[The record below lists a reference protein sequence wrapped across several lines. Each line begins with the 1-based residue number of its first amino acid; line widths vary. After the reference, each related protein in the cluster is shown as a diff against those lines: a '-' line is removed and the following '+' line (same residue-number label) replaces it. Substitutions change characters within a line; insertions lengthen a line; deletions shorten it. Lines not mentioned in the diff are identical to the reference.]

1 MLTQVRSM
9 LGKVAATAAL
19 VTCIVTQPA
28 QGANIIDEWAS
39 VKAPPPP
46 ALHEVTVDP
55 KTTALLMLDFNK
67 QTCNMQRRPRC
78 VASIPRVET
87 LLKEARAAGALVAYS
102 VGGGGHESDIAKE
115 VAPTKDEHIVS
126 SGVDKFRNTDLG
138 KLLKDKGIKTVIIA
152 GTASHGAVIY
162 TASTAAMLGFK
173 VIVPVDA
180 VSADTSYVEQY
191 VVWHLANAP
200 IISNSVTLTKIDDVK
215 F

>member
-1 MLTQVRSM
+1 MLTQVRSV
-9 LGKVAATAAL
+9 LGTVAAVAAIA
-19 VTCIVTQPA
+19 TCFAARPA

-46 ALHEVTVDP
+46 ALHAVTVDP

-78 VASIPRVET
+78 VASIPLVEK
-87 LLKEARAAGALVAYS
+87 LLKEARAAGAMVAYS
-102 VGGGGHESDIAKE
+102 LGGGGHESDIAKE

-126 SGVDKFRNTDLG
+126 SGVDKFRNTDLE
-138 KLLKDKGIKTVIIA
+138 KVLKDKGIKTVIVA

-180 VSADTSYVEQY
+180 VSGDTTYIEQY
-191 VVWHLANAP
+191 VVWHLVNAP
-200 IISNSVTLTKIDDVK
+200 IISNSVTLTRIDDVK

>member
-1 MLTQVRSM
+1 MLTQVRSV
-9 LGKVAATAAL
+9 LGTVAAVAAIA
-19 VTCIVTQPA
+19 TCFAARPA

-46 ALHEVTVDP
+46 ALHAVTVDP

-78 VASIPRVET
+78 VASIPLVEK
-87 LLKEARAAGALVAYS
+87 LLKEARAAGAMVAYS
-102 VGGGGHESDIAKE
+102 LGGGGHESDIARE

-126 SGVDKFRNTDLG
+126 SGVDKFRNTDLE
-138 KLLKDKGIKTVIIA
+138 KVLKDKGIKTVIVA

-180 VSADTSYVEQY
+180 VSGDTTYIEQY
-191 VVWHLANAP
+191 VVWHLVNAP
-200 IISNSVTLTKIDDVK
+200 IISNSVTLTRIDDVK

>member
-1 MLTQVRSM
+1 MLTQVQSM
-9 LGKVAATAAL
+9 LGTVAAAAAIAP
-19 VTCIVTQPA
+19 CFAAQPA
-28 QGANIIDEWAS
+28 QAATIIDEWAS
-39 VKAPPPP
+39 VKPPPPP
-46 ALHEVTVDP
+46 ALHAVTVDP

-78 VASIPRVET
+78 VASIPHVAK
-87 LLKEARAAGALVAYS
+87 LLKEARAAGAMVAYS
-102 VGGGGHESDIAKE
+102 LGGGGHESDIAKD

-126 SGVDKFRNTDLG
+126 SGVDKFRNTDLDQV
-138 KLLKDKGIKTVIIA
+138 LKDKGIKTVIIA

-180 VSADTSYVEQY
+180 VSGDTPYVEQY
-191 VVWHLANAP
+191 VVWHLVNAP

>member
-9 LGKVAATAAL
+9 LVTVAAAAAIA
-19 VTCIVTQPA
+19 TCFAA
-28 QGANIIDEWAS
+28 QSAQAATIIDEWAS

-46 ALHEVTVDP
+46 TLHAVTVDP

-78 VASIPRVET
+78 VASIPQVEK
-87 LLKEARAAGALVAYS
+87 LLKEARAAGAMVAYS
-102 VGGGGHESDIAKE
+102 LGGGGHESEIAKE

-126 SGVDKFRNTDLG
+126 SGVDKFRNTDLE
-138 KLLKDKGIKTVIIA
+138 KVLKDKGVKTVIIA

-180 VSADTSYVEQY
+180 VSGDTPYVEQY
-191 VVWHLANAP
+191 VVWHLVNAP
-200 IISNSVTLTKIDDVK
+200 IISNAVTLTKIDDVK